1 MSSKK
6 FSAVIVP
13 VMLSF
18 FAMGFVDMVGTATN
32 YIKADFGLSDAFA
45 NLCTTMVFFW
55 FLIVSIPTGALMN
68 RIGRRKTTLLS
79 LAVTAAA
86 LLVPV
91 LNYSAVSMT
100 VSFCLLGIGNAIMQ
114 VSLNPLV
121 ANIVSGDRLAST
133 MTFGQFVK
141 AICSFIAPLVASW
154 GAVQFDNWR
163 VMFPIFMAVA
173 VIAVVSL
180 GLTNIREEEYNGAGG
195 FKASF
200 SLLGDKFILLSFFG
214 ILCHVGIDVGTNVTA
229 PKLLMESVGMSLNDA
244 AFATSVYF
252 LFRTAGC
259 FAGSFI
265 LARWSAGKFFLVS
278 VLCMA
283 AAMAGLFLFD
293 TMIPIYVCVALIGF
307 GNSNVFSII
316 FSKSLLRKPEKQNEV
331 SGLMIAGL
339 IGGAIFPPVMGLFS
353 DMLGSQLGAVAVMS
367 AGVVYLL
374 CMYMAL
380 RKSYN

>member
-1 MSSKK
+1 MSRKK

-18 FAMGFVDMVGTATN
+18 FAMGFVDLVGTATN
-32 YIKADFGLSDAFA
+32 YIKADFDLSDAFA

-79 LAVTAAA
+79 LAVTAVA

-121 ANIVSGDRLAST
+121 VNIVSGDRLAST

-141 AICSFIAPLVASW
+141 A
-154 GAVQFDNWR
+154 
-163 VMFPIFMAVA
+163 
-173 VIAVVSL
+173 
-180 GLTNIREEEYNGAGG
+180 
-195 FKASF
+195 SF
-200 SLLGDKFILLSFFG
+200 SL
-214 ILCHVGIDVGTNVTA
+214 
-229 PKLLMESVGMSLNDA
+229 
-244 AFATSVYF
+244 
-252 LFRTAGC
+252 
-259 FAGSFI
+259 
-265 LARWSAGKFFLVS
+265 
-278 VLCMA
+278 
-283 AAMAGLFLFD
+283 
-293 TMIPIYVCVALIGF
+293 
-307 GNSNVFSII
+307 
-316 FSKSLLRKPEKQNEV
+316 
-331 SGLMIAGL
+331 
-339 IGGAIFPPVMGLFS
+339 
-353 DMLGSQLGAVAVMS
+353 LGAVAVMS

>member
-32 YIKADFGLSDAFA
+32 YIKADF
-45 NLCTTMVFFW
+45 CTTMVFFW

-79 LAVTAAA
+79 LAVTAVA

-121 ANIVSGDRLAST
+121 VNIVSGDRLAST

-180 GLTNIREEEYNGAGG
+180 GLTNIREGEYNGTGG

-200 SLLGDKFILLSFFG
+200 SL
-214 ILCHVGIDVGTNVTA
+214 
-229 PKLLMESVGMSLNDA
+229 
-244 AFATSVYF
+244 
-252 LFRTAGC
+252 
-259 FAGSFI
+259 
-265 LARWSAGKFFLVS
+265 
-278 VLCMA
+278 
-283 AAMAGLFLFD
+283 
-293 TMIPIYVCVALIGF
+293 
-307 GNSNVFSII
+307 
-316 FSKSLLRKPEKQNEV
+316 
-331 SGLMIAGL
+331 
-339 IGGAIFPPVMGLFS
+339 
-353 DMLGSQLGAVAVMS
+353 LGAVAVMS

>member
-1 MSSKK
+1 MSGKK
-6 FSAVIVP
+6 FSAVIIP

-18 FAMGFVDMVGTATN
+18 FAMGFVDLVGTATN
-32 YIKADFGLSDAFA
+32 YM
-45 NLCTTMVFFW
+45 MVFFW

-79 LAVTAAA
+79 LAITAAA
-86 LLVPV
+86 LLVPVPV

-121 ANIVSGDRLAST
+121 VNIVSGDRLAST

-180 GLTNIREEEYNGAGG
+180 GLTNIREGEYNGTGG

-200 SLLGDKFILLSFFG
+200 SL
-214 ILCHVGIDVGTNVTA
+214 
-229 PKLLMESVGMSLNDA
+229 
-244 AFATSVYF
+244 
-252 LFRTAGC
+252 
-259 FAGSFI
+259 
-265 LARWSAGKFFLVS
+265 
-278 VLCMA
+278 
-283 AAMAGLFLFD
+283 
-293 TMIPIYVCVALIGF
+293 
-307 GNSNVFSII
+307 
-316 FSKSLLRKPEKQNEV
+316 
-331 SGLMIAGL
+331 
-339 IGGAIFPPVMGLFS
+339 
-353 DMLGSQLGAVAVMS
+353 LGSQLGAVAVMS

>member
-1 MSSKK
+1 MSGKK
-6 FSAVIVP
+6 FSAVIIP

-79 LAVTAAA
+79 LAITAVA

-121 ANIVSGDRLAST
+121 VNIVSGDRLAST

-180 GLTNIREEEYNGAGG
+180 GLTNIREGEDNGTGG

-200 SLLGDKFILLSFFG
+200 SL
-214 ILCHVGIDVGTNVTA
+214 
-229 PKLLMESVGMSLNDA
+229 
-244 AFATSVYF
+244 
-252 LFRTAGC
+252 
-259 FAGSFI
+259 
-265 LARWSAGKFFLVS
+265 
-278 VLCMA
+278 
-283 AAMAGLFLFD
+283 
-293 TMIPIYVCVALIGF
+293 
-307 GNSNVFSII
+307 
-316 FSKSLLRKPEKQNEV
+316 
-331 SGLMIAGL
+331 
-339 IGGAIFPPVMGLFS
+339 
-353 DMLGSQLGAVAVMS
+353 LGSQLGAVAVMS

>member
-1 MSSKK
+1 MSGKK
-6 FSAVIVP
+6 FSAVIIP

-79 LAVTAAA
+79 LAVTAVA

-121 ANIVSGDRLAST
+121 VNIVSGDRLAST

-180 GLTNIREEEYNGAGG
+180 GLTNIREGG
-195 FKASF
+195 IQRNRMFQGQ
-200 SLLGDKFILLSFFG
+200 LLAARLAARGCG
-214 ILCHVGIDVGTNVTA
+214 RNVC
-229 PKLLMESVGMSLNDA
+229 
-244 AFATSVYF
+244 
-252 LFRTAGC
+252 R
-259 FAGSFI
+259 
-265 LARWSAGKFFLVS
+265 R
-278 VLCMA
+278 
-283 AAMAGLFLFD
+283 GLF
-293 TMIPIYVCVALIGF
+293 ALHVHG
-307 GNSNVFSII
+307 VEKII
-316 FSKSLLRKPEKQNEV
+316 Q
-331 SGLMIAGL
+331 L
-339 IGGAIFPPVMGLFS
+339 II
-353 DMLGSQLGAVAVMS
+353 
-367 AGVVYLL
+367 
-374 CMYMAL
+374 
-380 RKSYN
+380 

>member
-6 FSAVIVP
+6 FSAVIIP

-18 FAMGFVDMVGTATN
+18 FAMGFVDLVGTATN

-100 VSFCLLGIGNAIMQ
+100 VSFCLLGIGNAI
-114 VSLNPLV
+114 
-121 ANIVSGDRLAST
+121 
-133 MTFGQFVK
+133 
-141 AICSFIAPLVASW
+141 CSFIAPLVASW

-180 GLTNIREEEYNGAGG
+180 GLTNIREGEYNGTGG

-200 SLLGDKFILLSFFG
+200 SL
-214 ILCHVGIDVGTNVTA
+214 
-229 PKLLMESVGMSLNDA
+229 
-244 AFATSVYF
+244 
-252 LFRTAGC
+252 
-259 FAGSFI
+259 
-265 LARWSAGKFFLVS
+265 
-278 VLCMA
+278 
-283 AAMAGLFLFD
+283 
-293 TMIPIYVCVALIGF
+293 
-307 GNSNVFSII
+307 
-316 FSKSLLRKPEKQNEV
+316 
-331 SGLMIAGL
+331 
-339 IGGAIFPPVMGLFS
+339 
-353 DMLGSQLGAVAVMS
+353 LGSQLGAVAVMS

>member
-1 MSSKK
+1 MSGKK
-6 FSAVIVP
+6 FSAVIIP

-18 FAMGFVDMVGTATN
+18 FAMGFVDLVGTATN

-79 LAVTAAA
+79 LAVTAVA

-100 VSFCLLGIGNAIMQ
+100 VSFCLLGIG
-114 VSLNPLV
+114 
-121 ANIVSGDRLAST
+121 
-133 MTFGQFVK
+133 K

-180 GLTNIREEEYNGAGG
+180 GLTNIREGEYNGTGG

-200 SLLGDKFILLSFFG
+200 SL
-214 ILCHVGIDVGTNVTA
+214 
-229 PKLLMESVGMSLNDA
+229 
-244 AFATSVYF
+244 
-252 LFRTAGC
+252 
-259 FAGSFI
+259 
-265 LARWSAGKFFLVS
+265 
-278 VLCMA
+278 
-283 AAMAGLFLFD
+283 
-293 TMIPIYVCVALIGF
+293 
-307 GNSNVFSII
+307 
-316 FSKSLLRKPEKQNEV
+316 
-331 SGLMIAGL
+331 
-339 IGGAIFPPVMGLFS
+339 
-353 DMLGSQLGAVAVMS
+353 LGSQLGAVAVMS